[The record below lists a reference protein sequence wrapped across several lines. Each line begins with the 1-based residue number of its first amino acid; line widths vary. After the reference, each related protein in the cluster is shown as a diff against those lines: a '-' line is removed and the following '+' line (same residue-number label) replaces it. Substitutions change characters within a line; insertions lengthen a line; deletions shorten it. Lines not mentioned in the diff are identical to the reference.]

1 MFGLRWCPWRL
12 VSKTHIQKDQLFNNM
27 ADVCVILID
36 FAIHIVHLFLE
47 LSKNDLCAT
56 ARTAPITW
64 VLSAKF
70 LVSFTWKI
78 GRSSARPKKDSDFL
92 EEIPSQ
98 CYFRKGEIVMSFLL
112 V

>member
-1 MFGLRWCPWRL
+1 M
-12 VSKTHIQKDQLFNNM
+12 V
-27 ADVCVILID
+27 DVCVILID
-36 FAIHIVHLFLE
+36 FAIHVVHLFLE
-47 LSKNDLCAT
+47 LSNNDLCVT

-98 CYFRKGEIVMSFLL
+98 CYFRKGEIVMVFLL
-112 V
+112 A